1 MDVVKSHIAAHDVVL
16 FAGAI
21 VQFSMLLRW
30 LYRRIRNDEI
40 QRAFVEDIA
49 NNHLPHIYEALRH
62 LCAERGIE
70 LQDSPPPIRWIG
82 RSDNRR

>member
-1 MDVVKSHIAAHDVVL
+1 MAVVKPHVAPHDIVL
-16 FAGAI
+16 FGGAI
-21 VQFSMLLRW
+21 VQFTMLLRW

-62 LCAERGIE
+62 LCAERGIVLRE
-70 LQDSPPPIRWIG
+70 SPPIRWTG
-82 RSDNRR
+82 QRTYRH